1 MCLINPIS
9 TYKSRSL
16 MLSSICVIWVII
28 SDLFRSEVCTALLF
42 CIFTPSFYVP
52 AEAGQSQTPSA
63 SSSMRSAIR
72 TFNAFATRRS
82 VCRDGFGRSLSIASR
97 LLLATPD
104 RADNSR
110 SVTPC
115 SARISRNLN
124 FNLPPPS
131 GDSILW
137 FRPRYTAAKHIGAR
151 NQIIT
156 YNLSRFGGTKRY
168 FPKFVSSAQIWHG
181 KFVHNIIIAG
191 GSPASGVL

>member
-1 MCLINPIS
+1 MHCYFAYLPP
-9 TYKSRSL
+9 
-16 MLSSICVIWVII
+16 LSMYP
-28 SDLFRSEVCTALLF
+28 RTR
-42 CIFTPSFYVP
+42 
-52 AEAGQSQTPSA
+52 GHSQASSA

-82 VCRDGFGRSLSIASR
+82 VCRDGFGQSLSIASR

-168 FPKFVSSAQIWHG
+168 FPKFVSNAQI
-181 KFVHNIIIAG
+181 
-191 GSPASGVL
+191 